1 LSAIKVVIIDDNKA
15 IRRIVQEV
23 LSMEKDFAFCGEADS
38 IGAAQVLLFAQQ
50 PDVAIIDISL
60 NEEGGGFRLLKDM
73 RVANLPTKAIM
84 FSAYPA
90 EIYSQKSLESGAK
103 GYLCKEHAVESL
115 GEAIRCVHSG
125 GIFISADRESS
136 RHLVSP

>member
-15 IRRIVQEV
+15 IRRIVEEV
-23 LSMEKDFAFCGEADS
+23 LSLEKDFVICGEADTVET
-38 IGAAQVLLFAQQ
+38 AQSLLFVHQ

-60 NEEGGGFRLLKDM
+60 NEEGGGFRLLEDM
-73 RVANLPTKAIM
+73 LTANLLTKAIM

-90 EIYSQKSLESGAK
+90 EIYSQKSLKAGAK
-103 GYLCKEHAVESL
+103 GYLCKEQAVESL
-115 GEAIRCVHSG
+115 SEAIRCVHSG
-125 GIFISADRESS
+125 GIFISTDRESS